1 MQTWNIFVSYLWSQ
15 PCNVNEI
22 SNFCTY
28 INIHMSYIFSV
39 LYFLSIFLRCVLVAV
54 AASPIFG
61 GNTVSLPIEIFYFDW
76 ISIGFSVIIS
86 FKIGKKT
93 FHACPLSNAIF
104 ATSNYH
110 PKCNKKMRGK
120 NTWFLRYVIVE
131 GIFFL
136 ITAEFL
142 CKYSNSAIASPAHIP
157 HDIQICIWCLHFFFK
172 KLNIFPQKHFQNIS
186 HNI

>member
-1 MQTWNIFVSYLWSQ
+1 MFCFVSVIWGSFSKAVLTVFKHCCFWF
-15 PCNVNEI
+15 VHI
-22 SNFCTY
+22 WGGFL
-28 INIHMSYIFSV
+28 SV
-39 LYFLSIFLRCVLVAV
+39 LYFLSIFLRCVLGAA

-86 FKIGKKT
+86 FKIGKKLFMLVRYQMPYLPHHNIT
-93 FHACPLSNAIF
+93 QSAI
-104 ATSNYH
+104 
-110 PKCNKKMRGK
+110 KKMRGK

-157 HDIQICIWCLHFFFK
+157 HDIQICIWCLHLF
-172 KLNIFPQKHFQNIS
+172 LRN
-186 HNI
+186 

>member
-86 FKIGKKT
+86 FKIGKKLFMLVRYQMPYLPHHNIT
-93 FHACPLSNAIF
+93 QSAIKNEGKEHVILEICYSWGDLLSYHSWIF
-104 ATSNYH
+104 
-110 PKCNKKMRGK
+110 MQ
-120 NTWFLRYVIVE
+120 
-131 GIFFL
+131 IFKFCDC
-136 ITAEFL
+136 IT
-142 CKYSNSAIASPAHIP
+142 CTYSPWYSNMYLMSS
-157 HDIQICIWCLHFFFK
+157 FF
-172 KLNIFPQKHFQNIS
+172 
-186 HNI
+186 

>member
-1 MQTWNIFVSYLWSQ
+1 MLDKNSRAIAEYYETNEMKFHKIKFQCKLGTFLFHIFEVSRAMLMKYPTFAHILIYTFHIWGGFLS
-15 PCNVNEI
+15 I
-22 SNFCTY
+22 
-28 INIHMSYIFSV
+28 

-93 FHACPLSNAIF
+93 FHACPLSNVIF
-104 ATSNYH
+104 ATSQYH

-120 NTWFLRYVIVE
+120 NT
-131 GIFFL
+131 
-136 ITAEFL
+136 
-142 CKYSNSAIASPAHIP
+142 
-157 HDIQICIWCLHFFFK
+157 
-172 KLNIFPQKHFQNIS
+172 
-186 HNI
+186 

>member
-39 LYFLSIFLRCVLVAV
+39 LYFLSIFLRCVLGAA

-86 FKIGKKT
+86 FKIGKNLFMLVRYQMPYLPHHNITQSAIKT
-93 FHACPLSNAIF
+93 SPQAKRHQPSL
-104 ATSNYH
+104 
-110 PKCNKKMRGK
+110 
-120 NTWFLRYVIVE
+120 
-131 GIFFL
+131 L
-136 ITAEFL
+136 ITPITSL
-142 CKYSNSAIASPAHIP
+142 
-157 HDIQICIWCLHFFFK
+157 
-172 KLNIFPQKHFQNIS
+172 FQLL
-186 HNI
+186 